1 MTELSRTGLAGAA
14 CALTAAAFLCAAGTS
29 GSADAARPIL
39 RARFSPVAPAPVAA
53 RTAPGP
59 PSFHGKALRRGPG
72 GAWQPAGTLAQTV
85 STAGVPVTTTAGDV
99 FLADGSE
106 TAVAVNP
113 FNGHNLATVYNQ
125 GYLNTS
131 SMKTSADG
139 NLTWTTRTFPNGSG
153 PFSGFAYDPWAVS
166 GNGNGV
172 LFTGL
177 IRTDSVQNSAESRVV
192 VARSTDGGA
201 SWPRLFTP
209 ARSGMH
215 DRQMFDVD
223 RTAALGG
230 GSGTAHDGK
239 LYLCYD
245 IFDAGGS
252 YVGSFFQPVSPA
264 GAGLSEVQLSDTTQ
278 AGFHGFEFQPVAG
291 VADGQVYLMAN
302 APSLDGSTA
311 YVLIHEMNGGGS
323 SLLHDKASWNYV
335 PAGQHLGST
344 IRFGLNGHRIGGPSM
359 DIDRSTGRRRG
370 TLYVIA
376 DENPNPADPT
386 LDQGDVVLRLSPDGG
401 TTWSMATLPGLASGK
416 TQFFSMIDVDDNG
429 WIHVAYYQNET
440 GSTNGGVLNADT
452 ANVYYTVSSDGGQT
466 WAPHTRV
473 NDPADALDYSDPPA
487 DLSAQDYYLIGD
499 YQQIQAGFVAG
510 QRVAYICWS
519 GYDKN
524 RSNIYLNDK
533 RDRVN
538 CTSVTPP
545 LDSDGDGVFDPADN
559 CPTFYNPAQQDSDG
573 NGMGDACQNFPADA
587 NVDDT
592 GSSQGRI
599 DGSDLFVL
607 ARSFGAC
614 QGDAAFDARVDL
626 NPDGCVDGIDLAFMT
641 SVWGLVLP

>member
-1 MTELSRTGLAGAA
+1 MKLSGVGLGGASCALAAAAVLGAAGA
-14 CALTAAAFLCAAGTS
+14 S
-29 GSADAARPIL
+29 GSAGVARPIL
-39 RARFSPVAPAPVAA
+39 RARFSPVAPAPVMA
-53 RTAPGP
+53 RLAPGR
-59 PSFHGKALRRGPG
+59 PSFFGKALRRGPV
-72 GAWQPAGTLAQTV
+72 GAWQRAGTLARMV
-85 STAGVPVTTTAGDV
+85 STTGVPVTTTAGDV

-113 FNGHNLATVYNQ
+113 FNGRNLATIYNQ
-125 GYLNTS
+125 GYLNSS

-139 NLTWTTRTFPNGSG
+139 NLTWTTRVFPNGTG
-153 PFSGFAYDPWAVS
+153 TFSGYAYDPWAVP
-166 GNGNGV
+166 GDGNGV
-172 LFTGL
+172 LFTTL
-177 IRTDSVQNSAESRVV
+177 IRTDSVLNSTEARVV

-201 SWPRLFTP
+201 SWPRWFT
-209 ARSGMH
+209 AVRSGMH

-230 GSGTAHDGK
+230 GSGSVHDGK
-239 LYLCYD
+239 VFLCYD
-245 IFDAGGS
+245 VFDAGGS
-252 YVGSFFQPVSPA
+252 YIGSFFQPVSSA
-264 GAGLSEVQLSDTTQ
+264 GGALGEVQLSDTTQ

-302 APSLDGSTA
+302 AVSVDGATA
-311 YVLIHEMNGGGS
+311 YVIIHEMTGGGS
-323 SLLHDKASWNYV
+323 SFLADKAIWSYV

-344 IRFGLNGHRIGGPSM
+344 TRFGLNGHRIGSPSM

-386 LDQGDVVLRLSPDGG
+386 LDQGDVVLRRSADGG
-401 TTWSMATLPGLASGK
+401 VSWSLATLPGLAPGK

-429 WIHVAYYQNET
+429 WIHVAYYQNES
-440 GSTNGGVLNADT
+440 GGTNGGVLNADT
-452 ANVYYTVSSDGGQT
+452 ADVYYTVSSDGGQT

-473 NDPADALDYSDPPA
+473 NDAAGALNYTDPPP

-499 YQQIQAGFVAG
+499 YQQIQAGFVSG
-510 QRVAYICWS
+510 QRVAYVCWS

-533 RDRVN
+533 QDRVN
-538 CTSVTPP
+538 CTTVTPP
-545 LDSDGDGVFDPADN
+545 LDGDGDGVFDPADN
-559 CPTFYNPAQQDSDG
+559 CPTFYNPAQLDSDG
-573 NGMGDACQNFPADA
+573 NGVGDACQNFPADA

-599 DGSDLFVL
+599 DGSDLFVM

-614 QGDAAFDARVDL
+614 LGDAAFDTRVDL
-626 NPDGCVDGIDLAFMT
+626 NPDGCVDGTDLALMA